1 MMRLKTFS
9 RGVIAL
15 ALAVGLSSCSGS
27 NNNAGTEIEFTQGSF
42 AETLVEAQI
51 TSLFAQIYDSVLPTL
66 SADQVGGKTLFAPN
80 NAAIEKY
87 LVENS
92 VTIDDLIAQPE
103 IATQLVLGHLFERTI
118 SATEL
123 LNLNGESLAML
134 NGSTFSID
142 TTSGSTQLVNGDGL
156 ASTLIAIDLASTD
169 GVVHIIDGVLQP

>member
-1 MMRLKTFS
+1 MKSKSIFAS
-9 RGVIAL
+9 V
-15 ALAVGLSSCSGS
+15 VGLVFAITLSSCSGS

-66 SADQVGGKTLFAPN
+66 SADQVGGKTLFAPS

-87 LVENS
+87 LNEKS
-92 VTIDDLIAQPE
+92 LTIDELISQPE
-103 IATQLVLGHLFERTI
+103 IAKQLVLSHLFEKLI

-123 LNLNGESLAML
+123 LNLNGESVAML

-142 TTSGSTQLVNGDGL
+142 TSSGSTQLVNGDGL